1 MILTFII
8 GFRLITINYTKKRIN
23 SQFSFILE
31 NFIKNENY
39 FYVLGKFQMWAA
51 VNLFMNE

>member
-39 FYVLGKFQMWAA
+39 FYVLGKFQM
-51 VNLFMNE
+51 